1 MSKQQEVKGE
11 VKEEISLTEI
21 PRISKININTNEH
34 VIDIDKITP
43 ITPKTK
49 NSIDNEWNV
58 GCFKLDRRCIV
69 YFSQMTILATVI
81 GVSLYQVSTT
91 SENQT
96 FWVGLLSASIGI
108 IAPQPKLKN
117 KDKSKI

>member
-1 MSKQQEVKGE
+1 MSKQQE
-11 VKEEISLTEI
+11 KEDISLSEI
-21 PRISKININTNEH
+21 KNIGQITIPNINTNEH

-49 NSIDNEWNV
+49 NSIDNEWNI

-96 FWVGLLSASIGI
+96 FFVGLLSASIGI
-108 IAPQPKLKN
+108 IAPQPKLK
-117 KDKSKI
+117 KK